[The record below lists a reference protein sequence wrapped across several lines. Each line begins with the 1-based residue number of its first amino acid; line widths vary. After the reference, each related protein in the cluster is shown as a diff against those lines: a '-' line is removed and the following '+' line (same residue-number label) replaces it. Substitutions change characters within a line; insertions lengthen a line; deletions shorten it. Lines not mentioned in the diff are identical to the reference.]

1 MSRDAVCYGC
11 NSVQPSNIQT
21 KAIDQEQCFP
31 VVLFIMSFNVLR
43 AILKSVDEV
52 SSLAE

>member
-1 MSRDAVCYGC
+1 MLFVMGC

-31 VVLFIMSFNVLR
+31 LALFIMLFNVLR
-43 AILKSVDEV
+43 AILKSVDGV
-52 SSLAE
+52 SSVTE